1 MVFFFPLQTVK
12 GNQIQRKKMER
23 DVYVYTHSHTF
34 TQTFTHTHTHIIYK
48 HTDHKYSSASPVLE
62 MRSTLENVVP
72 EAIFL
77 YRSGLVCYH
86 H

>member
-1 MVFFFPLQTVK
+1 MCTH
-12 GNQIQRKKMER
+12 IH
-23 DVYVYTHSHTF
+23 THSHK
-34 TQTFTHTHTHIIYK
+34 HSHTHIIYK